1 MWGTPQNFLL
11 AFTCELWK
19 TPKNRILKK
28 WKKIAGDI
36 TILHMCTK
44 NHDQWGTVPEIWSGT
59 IFFVILGHLLP
70 FYPLSP
76 NNPENHNFEKM
87 KKAFGDVI
95 ILNLCN
101 KKTRSYDVCLLRYEG
116 LPDIIFCHFR
126 PFFAFLPNYW
136 PQQLKFGKK
145 LKKHLDILPF
155 YTCVPLIKII
165 RCMVPEIW
173 SSTDKIFWSSWAI
186 FCPFTP

>member
-1 MWGTPQNFLL
+1 MLEISSFYTCVPKTTIMW
-11 AFTCELWK
+11 
-19 TPKNRILKK
+19 
-28 WKKIAGDI
+28 D
-36 TILHMCTK
+36 
-44 NHDQWGTVPEIWSGT
+44 TVPKMQSETELLSFWA
-59 IFFVILGHLLP
+59 IFCLFNSLHL
-70 FYPLSP
+70 
-76 NNPENHNFEKM
+76 NNPEKLNFEKM

-136 PQQLKFGKK
+136 PQQLEFGKN

-165 RCMVPEIW
+165 RCMISEIW